1 MGNNFLILHT
11 ININLEH
18 FSTKNAFIAMNKAAI
33 IVAVSMLLSRVLGIF
48 REMLLAHAAGVSL
61 EKNALDLAFM
71 IPDILNHVVSTGF
84 LSIIFIPIFT
94 GYKVAGDEEKSWKF
108 FSNVLNTFGM
118 ALLILVVPAFIFMP
132 ELLELLTVDG
142 ATPELIARATYYGRI
157 ILPGQIFIFVG
168 SILVAVQH
176 TRKQFLI
183 PSLTG
188 LIYNVAIVGG
198 GLAGILLGQANGV
211 NYGLEGFAWGVPV
224 GSFIGFFALQIF
236 GAKRGGVKYELIL
249 QPTHPDI
256 VRYFKMMIPMSL
268 GVGSMFGLEFIIRSF
283 GSSFGT
289 SGISSLNYA
298 YRVMYTLVAVFGFS
312 VSVTSY
318 PDMARL
324 VKEGQISQLNEK
336 IWKSLS
342 RMFCILIP
350 AVVAVWALSFPA
362 VRILFERGAFHRE
375 TTEAITEILRWYL
388 PVSLGLCLQAVLV
401 RSFYAAERMWLP
413 TLLNTGIF
421 AATIP
426 AYILLGEP
434 LGIKSVPI
442 IGATGAILQVVSMIY
457 MWAKKNG
464 TDGMKSALMNMGRAL
479 IAFGIMIVA
488 ALGLDHL
495 TYDFVR
501 NTNLVVLIIYS
512 CVAGV
517 ILLGVTLVI
526 QKFLGSKDAGDILNE
541 LLGKVLRKLHLK
553 K

>member
-1 MGNNFLILHT
+1 
-11 ININLEH
+11 
-18 FSTKNAFIAMNKAAI
+18 MNKAAI
-33 IVAVSMLLSRVLGIF
+33 IIAVSMLLSRVLGIL

-94 GYKVAGDEEKSWKF
+94 GYKVAGDEEASWKF
-108 FSNVLNTFGM
+108 FSNVLNTFGIL
-118 ALLILVVPAFIFMP
+118 LLILVVPAFIFMP
-132 ELLELLTVDG
+132 ELLTLLTTSG
-142 ATPELIARATYYGRI
+142 ATPELLERATYYGRI
-157 ILPGQIFIFVG
+157 ILPGQVFIFVG

-188 LIYNVAIVGG
+188 LIYNAAIIIGG
-198 GLAGILLGQANGV
+198 AICIWMSRNSGV

-224 GSFIGFFALQIF
+224 GAFIGFFALQIF
-236 GAKRGGVKYELIL
+236 GAKRGGVHYELTM

-256 VRYFKMMIPMSL
+256 IRYFKMMLPMSL

-283 GSSFGT
+283 GANFGT

-312 VSVTSY
+312 VSVASY

-324 VKEGQISQLNEK
+324 IKEGQIATLNQK

-350 AVVAVWALSFPA
+350 AVVAVYALSFPA
-362 VRILFERGAFHRE
+362 VRILFERGAFSRE
-375 TTEAITEILRWYL
+375 TTEAISEILRWYL

-401 RSFYAAERMWLP
+401 RSFYAAERMWAP

-421 AATIP
+421 ALTIP
-426 AYILLGEP
+426 AYLALGAP

-442 IGATGAILQVVSMIY
+442 VGAIGALLQVVSMIF
-457 MWAKKNG
+457 MWARRNG
-464 TDGMKSALMNMGRAL
+464 TEGMKEALLNMGRA
-479 IAFGIMIVA
+479 IAAFVIMIFAAFG
-488 ALGLDHL
+488 LDKVSGE
-495 TYDFVR
+495 FVR
-501 NTNLVVLIIYS
+501 SANLVVLIVYS
-512 CVAGV
+512 CVVGG
-517 ILLGVTLVI
+517 ILLTVTLFI
-526 QKFLGSKDAGDILNE
+526 QKVLGSKDAGDILNE
-541 LLGKVLRKLHLK
+541 LLGKILRKLHLK

>member
-1 MGNNFLILHT
+1 
-11 ININLEH
+11 
-18 FSTKNAFIAMNKAAI
+18 MNKAAI
-33 IVAVSMLLSRVLGIF
+33 IVAVSMLLSRVLGIV

-108 FSNVLNTFGM
+108 FSNVLNTFGTI
-118 ALLILVVPAFIFMP
+118 LLVLVIPAFIFMP
-132 ELLELLTVDG
+132 ELLQLLTTSGASAELL
-142 ATPELIARATYYGRI
+142 ERATYYGRI
-157 ILPGQIFIFVG
+157 ILPGQVFIFVG

-198 GLAGILLGQANGV
+198 GLAGILLGRMNGAS
-211 NYGLEGFAWGVPV
+211 YGLEGFAWGVPV
-224 GSFIGFFALQIF
+224 GAFIGFFALQIF
-236 GAKRGGVKYELIL
+236 GARRGGVKYELIM

-256 VRYFKMMIPMSL
+256 VRYFKMMLPMSL

-283 GSSFGT
+283 GSSFGG

-324 VKEGQISQLNEK
+324 VKEGQIQQLNEK

-426 AYILLGEP
+426 AYMLLSEP

-442 IGATGAILQVVSMIY
+442 IGATGAILQVISMIF
-457 MWAKKNG
+457 MWARKNG
-464 TDGMKSALMNMGRAL
+464 TDGMKGALLNMFRAL
-479 IAFGIMIVA
+479 VAFGIMIFA
-488 ALGLDHL
+488 ALGLDHV
-495 TYDFVR
+495 TGEFVR
-501 NTNLVVLIIYS
+501 STSLAVLVIYS
-512 CVAGV
+512 CAAGV
-517 ILLGVTLVI
+517 VLLFATLFI
-526 QKFLGSKDAGDILNE
+526 QKLLGSKDAGDILNE

-553 K
+553 R

>member
-1 MGNNFLILHT
+1 
-11 ININLEH
+11 
-18 FSTKNAFIAMNKAAI
+18 MNKAALI
-33 IVAVSMLLSRVLGIF
+33 IAVSMLLSRVLGIL

-94 GYKVAGDEEKSWKF
+94 GYKVSGDEDASWKF

-118 ALLILVVPAFIFMP
+118 LLLILVVPAFVFMP
-132 ELLELLTVDG
+132 ELLTLLTTSG
-142 ATPELIARATYYGRI
+142 ATPELLERATYYGRI
-157 ILPGQIFIFVG
+157 ILPGQVFIFVG

-188 LIYNVAIVGG
+188 LIYNAAIIVGG
-198 GLAGILLGQANGV
+198 AACIWLSKASGV

-224 GSFIGFFALQIF
+224 GAFIGFFALQIF
-236 GAKRGGVKYELIL
+236 GAKRGGVHYELVI

-256 VRYFKMMIPMSL
+256 IRYFKMMLPMSL

-283 GSSFGT
+283 GANFGT

-312 VSVTSY
+312 VSVASY

-324 VKEGQISQLNEK
+324 IKEGQIATLNQK

-350 AVVAVWALSFPA
+350 AVVAVYALSFPA
-362 VRILFERGAFHRE
+362 VRILFERGAFSRE
-375 TTEAITEILRWYL
+375 TTESISEILRWYL

-401 RSFYAAERMWLP
+401 RSFYAAERMWAP

-421 AATIP
+421 ALTIP
-426 AYILLGEP
+426 AYLALGAP

-442 IGATGAILQVVSMIY
+442 VGALGAILQVVSMIC
-457 MWAKKNG
+457 MWAKRNG
-464 TDGMKSALMNMGRAL
+464 TEGMKEALLNMARA
-479 IAFGIMIVA
+479 IAAFVIMIFAAFG
-488 ALGLDHL
+488 LDKVSGE
-495 TYDFVR
+495 FVR
-501 NTNLVVLIIYS
+501 SANLVVLIIYS
-512 CVAGV
+512 CAVGAV
-517 ILLGVTLVI
+517 LLTVTLFI
-526 QKFLGSKDAGDILNE
+526 QKILGSRDAGDILNE